1 MRPCGEVKNHESKIY
16 SFYIL
21 DTPKLDGMVVV
32 QLIKDIYYTKWGLKI

>member
-21 DTPKLDGMVVV
+21 DTLNLGGMVDV
-32 QLIKDIYYTKWGLKI
+32 QLIKDIY